1 MSARHVARVSSLLL
15 AGLLITACSD
25 GASSGSAAPQVIT
38 VSAAASLT
46 DAFTEIGA
54 AYSASHSGV
63 DVRFNFGGSSTLAEQ
78 INAGAPVDVFAAASD
93 RAMQT
98 TLDAGTVGPPVIFT
112 RNSMAI
118 ALPVGNPADIT
129 SLADLADPD
138 VTVVVCNEPVP
149 CGSAARAVFDTS
161 GLTVTPASLEPDVR
175 AVLTKVISDEAD
187 AGIVYRS
194 DIAAAGDT
202 VESIDIP
209 DSVNAVNEY
218 PIAATTDA
226 AMQAQDFIDFVLSD
240 AGQSILTRWGF
251 TSR

>member
-1 MSARHVARVSSLLL
+1 MNVGRTVRASSLLL
-15 AGLLITACSD
+15 TGLLITACSG
-25 GASSGSAAPQVIT
+25 GASSDSAASQVIT

-46 DAFTEIGA
+46 DAFTEIGT
-54 AYSASHSGV
+54 AYSASHPDV

-93 RAMQT
+93 RAMRT
-98 TLDAGTVGPPVIFT
+98 TLEAGTVGSPAIFT

-118 ALPVGNPADIT
+118 AVPVGNPADIT
-129 SLADLADPD
+129 SLDGLANPD
-138 VTVVVCNEPVP
+138 VTVVVCDEPAP
-149 CGSAARAVFDTS
+149 CGSAARAIFDAS

-194 DIAAAGDT
+194 DISAAGDT

-226 AMQAQDFIDFVLSD
+226 APQAQDFIDFVLSD